1 MLADS
6 SPLHR
11 AIQYARH
18 GFTKDA
24 RVYVRTN
31 HVQSLPLLD
40 HAKALRS
47 TDVDRYREQWKE
59 VPSITRNFIA
69 STLGTIRPWF
79 CPGSVA
85 EPPEIPH
92 IYLKSLLKTSQGQAV
107 EPWLIP
113 TDAKLDEMQ
122 RNADTLRPYDLSR
135 YSLDDYFAED
145 KKRFS
150 AAAVAIRYMKCLR
163 PEAGKK
169 IGWIVLDED
178 DACIAWPECHAQG
191 LIPFCQEN
199 KHLRI
204 DRHIDIWKTMFKTSW
219 NVMATTSNQYI
230 APWLMEAVGL
240 LDLDMPQ
247 RAFRL
252 TFIGDMSLSRAT
264 QTFNVA
270 LKDATWQAALEKC
283 TSVNQYGQLDPAII
297 RISPAFIMAGFPQ
310 AMPDIAS
317 GTSIVRCDSP
327 IGPMPREE
335 EVPRRHFHW
344 SLNKWERK

>member
-1 MLADS
+1 M
-6 SPLHR
+6 
-11 AIQYARH
+11 
-18 GFTKDA
+18 
-24 RVYVRTN
+24 
-31 HVQSLPLLD
+31 
-40 HAKALRS
+40 
-47 TDVDRYREQWKE
+47 
-59 VPSITRNFIA
+59 
-69 STLGTIRPWF
+69 
-79 CPGSVA
+79 
-85 EPPEIPH
+85 
-92 IYLKSLLKTSQGQAV
+92 
-107 EPWLIP
+107 
-113 TDAKLDEMQ
+113 
-122 RNADTLRPYDLSR
+122 LRPYDLSR

-178 DACIAWPECHAQG
+178 DACIAWPECHTQG
-191 LIPFCQEN
+191 LVPFCQEYE
-199 KHLRI
+199 HLRI
-204 DRHIDIWKTMFKTSW
+204 DRHINIWKTMFKTSW

-230 APWLMEAVGL
+230 DPWLMEAVGL

-283 TSVNQYGQLDPAII
+283 TSVNQYGQLDPAIT

-317 GTSIVRCDSP
+317 GISIVRCDSP